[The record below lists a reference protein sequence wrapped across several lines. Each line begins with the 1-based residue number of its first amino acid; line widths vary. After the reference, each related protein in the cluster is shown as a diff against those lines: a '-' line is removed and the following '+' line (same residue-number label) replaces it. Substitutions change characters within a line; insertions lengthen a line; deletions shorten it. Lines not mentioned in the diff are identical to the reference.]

1 VNPDSLVRY
10 GTLAIGAFGGY
21 GMFCWRMGSYA
32 CPGLALYGYR
42 DDLALR
48 KAMQRALKKRGR
60 REGGFT
66 APKLNDVTW
75 QKEYG
80 V

>member
-1 VNPDSLVRY
+1 MNPDSLDRY
-10 GTLAIGAFGGY
+10 GALAIGAFGGY
-21 GMFCWRMGSYA
+21 WMFCRMGSYS

-48 KAMQRALKKRGR
+48 KAMRRTLKKR
-60 REGGFT
+60 GFT